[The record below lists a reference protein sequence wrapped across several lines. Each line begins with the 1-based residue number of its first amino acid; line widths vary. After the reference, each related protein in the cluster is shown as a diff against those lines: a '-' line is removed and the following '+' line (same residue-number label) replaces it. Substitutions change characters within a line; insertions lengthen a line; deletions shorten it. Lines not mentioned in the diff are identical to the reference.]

1 MSENWENLKNQIEAY
16 IQNEIKAY
24 LLFIEISA
32 SELSSSE
39 KRDQILEAIKQR
51 TKEERLQKYFND
63 LQRLV
68 EESGDSPY
76 NESAQKIPDEAL
88 VVRGGRNRP
97 EDIRRGMGTHPC
109 GVTGISVECALGLS
123 VKELAI
129 NIPHRQVGVTTV
141 GEVRKTEGDVIRT
154 SGRSPHH
161 ATLSGLIPEQIS
173 NLLTPTYPNPAREQ

>member
-1 MSENWENLKNQIEAY
+1 MMDNWENLKNQIEAY

-51 TKEERLQKYFND
+51 SQQEGQQKYFND

-68 EESGDSPY
+68 EESGDSRD
-76 NESAQKIPDEAL
+76 NESAQRIPDEAF
-88 VVRGGRNRP
+88 VVRGGRNLP

-109 GVTGISVECALGLS
+109 GLTGISVQCALGLS

-129 NIPHRQVGVTTV
+129 DIPHG
-141 GEVRKTEGDVIRT
+141 
-154 SGRSPHH
+154 
-161 ATLSGLIPEQIS
+161 
-173 NLLTPTYPNPAREQ
+173 